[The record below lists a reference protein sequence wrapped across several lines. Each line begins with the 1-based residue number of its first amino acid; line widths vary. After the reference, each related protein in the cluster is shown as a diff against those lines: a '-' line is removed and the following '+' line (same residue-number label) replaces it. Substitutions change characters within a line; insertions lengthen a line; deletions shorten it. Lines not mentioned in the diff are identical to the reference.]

1 MAKQEFHF
9 STGVKPYNHVPP
21 VPVGE
26 HEFVDGNG
34 VKIIRFYCEDVPQG
48 AQFQFASPYPNC
60 KEANYENWIVRE
72 IVDGG
77 LASKYAYF
85 YLSPTVKNT
94 VRIRITKMEY
104 GRNRELFCNST
115 LMLRKARNVGDEE
128 TVNHY
133 VLSRLNNFK
142 GDKFDFETI

>member
-1 MAKQEFHF
+1 MCYTSVRTTEETIKHIRSVNVPQVISEYKFVNILLQVFLRVNIAICTFHF
-9 STGVKPYNHVPP
+9 STGVKPYSHVPA
-21 VPVGE
+21 VPVGK

-60 KEANYENWIVRE
+60 KEAAYEHWIVRE

-85 YLSPTVKNT
+85 YLPT
-94 VRIRITKMEY
+94 
-104 GRNRELFCNST
+104 L
-115 LMLRKARNVGDEE
+115 
-128 TVNHY
+128 
-133 VLSRLNNFK
+133 
-142 GDKFDFETI
+142 

>member
-1 MAKQEFHF
+1 MANLQEFHF
-9 STGVKPYNHVPP
+9 STGVKPYSHVPA
-21 VPVGE
+21 VPVGK

-60 KEANYENWIVRE
+60 KEAAYEHWIVRE

-77 LASKYAYF
+77 LAN
-85 YLSPTVKNT
+85 VMKNT
-94 VRIRITKMEY
+94 VKIRITKMEY
-104 GRNRELFCNST
+104 KRNCENFCNT
-115 LMLRKARNVGDEE
+115 VLMLRKARNIGDEE

-133 VLSRLNNFK
+133 VLSRLNSQK
-142 GDKFDFETI
+142 GTNLILKFFNTK